1 MVHADADNVEPLAG
15 IELVPRRSLREMT
28 IGQIRAAIE
37 DGILKAGQRVTEL
50 GLARKL
56 GVAQSTVRE
65 ALVELEHQGFI
76 RRHGPRKICI
86 TNLSTAEIADIYLVR
101 KRLEVLAVELL
112 TTADECDLS
121 QSEDQ
126 YRQMVQ
132 AASNGAESEFYR
144 ADLNFHRKLWEAAG
158 NRSLVESLERLV
170 PKLFAFGII
179 RQAPPTRQRLLE
191 SAEEHGRLLQLIRDR
206 NQAAAT
212 ELMEASMTRAWIED
226 DSLAR

>member
-1 MVHADADNVEPLAG
+1 MHVETDDLEPLAG
-15 IELVPRRSLREMT
+15 IELVPRRSLREMA
-28 IGQIRAAIE
+28 IRQIQVAIE
-37 DGILKAGQRVTEL
+37 EGILKAGQRVTEL

-56 GVAQSTVRE
+56 GVGQSTVRE
-65 ALVELEHQGFI
+65 VLVKLEHQGFI
-76 RRHGPRKICI
+76 RRHGPRRVCI
-86 TNLSTAEIADIYLVR
+86 TSLSTAEIADVYLVR
-101 KRLEVLAVELL
+101 KRLEILAVELL
-112 TTADECDLS
+112 TTKDQSDLTQCD
-121 QSEDQ
+121 DQ
-126 YRQMVQ
+126 YRKMVQ
-132 AASNGAESEFYR
+132 AASSGAESEFYR

-179 RQAPPTRQRLLE
+179 RQAPPTRQRLME